1 VLTLAGLRK
10 FMKKTKPKQNHL
22 PEIEN
27 SQETEEALLALQ
39 PVDPH
44 VRRMIELALQG
55 LREGVPRLTPEEI
68 FAYLGR
74 RQ

>member
-1 VLTLAGLRK
+1 
-10 FMKKTKPKQNHL
+10 MKKTKPKQTNL

-27 SQETEEALLALQ
+27 SEETEQALMALQ
-39 PVDPH
+39 PADPH
-44 VRRMIELALQG
+44 ARKMIELALQG

-68 FAYLGR
+68 FDYLGR

>member
-1 VLTLAGLRK
+1 
-10 FMKKTKPKQNHL
+10 MKKTKPKQNHL

-27 SQETEEALLALQ
+27 SQETEQALLALQ
-39 PVDPH
+39 PADPH
-44 VRRMIELALQG
+44 VRKMIELALQG

-68 FAYLGR
+68 FEYLGR